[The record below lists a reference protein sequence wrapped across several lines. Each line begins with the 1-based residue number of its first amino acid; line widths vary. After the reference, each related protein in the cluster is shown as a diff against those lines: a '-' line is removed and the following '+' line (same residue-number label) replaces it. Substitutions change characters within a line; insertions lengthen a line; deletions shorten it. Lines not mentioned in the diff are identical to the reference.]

1 MIPTSS
7 PRPRKILL
15 ILFGIFLLGGLAF
28 TQGMI
33 LHPYFQS
40 RAAREWKETPCRI
53 ISSEV
58 KSHRDSDATTY
69 SVEISYAYK
78 IGGREFRS
86 NRYQL
91 PRFFSSGRQ
100 AKAATVAR
108 FPRGKA
114 TVCFVNPRN
123 PADAVLDRGFAS
135 IGWFALLP
143 LAFIGVGAAGIVG
156 VVRGRK
162 DAPLLNGDAPDA
174 EIPWQTRP
182 DWAAGRI
189 VSSAKKTL
197 GFAWLFAVAWNAI
210 AFPVAVMVLSQN
222 VIRKGNY
229 GPAFALVFPVIG
241 VAILFW
247 ALRETLRWFRY
258 GESVFEMAS
267 VPGVIGG
274 ALEGVI
280 RLSRPIRPEGPVRLR
295 LNALSRTTTGA
306 GDSSSTSEAL
316 LWQREE
322 TVEMDG
328 GDAIPA
334 AFLIPDDASP
344 TTVIGSG
351 NGILWRLEAR
361 ARVPGMDYA
370 AQFEVPVFPGE
381 LSPEQRAK
389 TERLTARQQIE
400 IAAYVPPPN
409 SPIRVQTAL
418 SGGTEFS
425 FPARR
430 NLGVSILPTVVL
442 LVILGLLGAA
452 IQCHWPLPFTLF
464 FSLIGFLLTLG
475 VLHAWTASTRVVV
488 QKEGVTVTSTFLGIA
503 RTRTVAAAEIDAIK
517 PEIGMMLGSNVYQD
531 LHILCRDGKSVT
543 AGKSIADTR
552 QAQWLA
558 DQMIRALRKN

>member
-40 RAAREWKETPCRI
+40 RAARDWKETPCRI
-53 ISSEV
+53 VSSEV

-69 SVEISYAYK
+69 SVEISYVYK
-78 IGGREFRS
+78 VAGREFHS
-86 NRYQL
+86 NRYQFL
-91 PRFFSSGRQ
+91 RFYSSGRP

-123 PADAVLDRGFAS
+123 PTDAVLDRGFAS

-143 LAFIGVGAAGIVG
+143 LAFVGVGASGIVG
-156 VVRGRK
+156 VLRGRK

-229 GPAFALVFPVIG
+229 GPAFALIFPAIG

-280 RLSRPIRPEGPVRLR
+280 RLSHPIRPEGPVRLR
-295 LNALSRTTTGA
+295 LQSLSRFTIR
-306 GDSSSTSEAL
+306 DSSENSTREAIV
-316 LWQREE
+316 WQGDE
-322 TVEMDG
+322 TAEIADLG
-328 GDAIPA
+328 YTIPVA
-334 AFLIPDDASP
+334 LRIPEDASP
-344 TTVIGSG
+344 TTVIDSG
-351 NGILWRLEAR
+351 DGTLWRLEVR
-361 ARVPGMDYA
+361 ARVPGVDYVA
-370 AQFEVPVFPGE
+370 KFEVPVLLGE
-381 LSPEQRAK
+381 L
-389 TERLTARQQIE
+389 
-400 IAAYVPPPN
+400 PP
-409 SPIRVQTAL
+409 Q
-418 SGGTEFS
+418 
-425 FPARR
+425 
-430 NLGVSILPTVVL
+430 
-442 LVILGLLGAA
+442 
-452 IQCHWPLPFTLF
+452 
-464 FSLIGFLLTLG
+464 SL
-475 VLHAWTASTRVVV
+475 
-488 QKEGVTVTSTFLGIA
+488 
-503 RTRTVAAAEIDAIK
+503 
-517 PEIGMMLGSNVYQD
+517 
-531 LHILCRDGKSVT
+531 
-543 AGKSIADTR
+543 
-552 QAQWLA
+552 
-558 DQMIRALRKN
+558 